1 MPPDLTLMFI
11 SCCVSEGRDIFEGGW
26 DMIMAVLEITIAPWD
41 NSLVLAPPFLPHPCS
56 LASCIAQA
64 QATGGSNS
72 YLKAR
77 TFQDFEGGQEKQSWG
92 KESGGG
98 QQGSDLP
105 HSFRPPSW

>member
-1 MPPDLTLMFI
+1 
-11 SCCVSEGRDIFEGGW
+11 
-26 DMIMAVLEITIAPWD
+26 MIMAILEITIAPWD

-77 TFQDFEGGQEKQSWG
+77 TFPDFEGGQEKQSWG